1 MAAGEYAI
9 GADYMIEVS
18 GLCCDI
24 ASVTVRSYD
33 DDGWVL
39 LTSQAEAAK
48 DESRMEVGVASS
60 VIGGASQIDFII
72 ETTDWCGERDT
83 APNEEYDL
91 VMRTWAVDSSGPT
104 ATATQSSN
112 QRKVFQDGANFWS
125 FYVDGSD
132 TIYAHSSDGGL
143 TWTPSPS
150 RAFNTTGITGVSV
163 WYDPADDT
171 VYAVGDVNSNT
182 NNVRV
187 KSGTVGSSSISWGT
201 EYTVSVS
208 SNGMSNKNTFICK
221 DADGFL
227 WIMATVKTGSGS
239 TYDLAVYQ
247 SDDPDQID
255 AWTQSSLMLTTDSST
270 STAKGSVLPTGT
282 GSDVWAVY
290 NYDLKVAAR
299 KCTGGSWGSEE
310 TIFAGSGTGLDY
322 INTAPASAL
331 VDEDGVVHV
340 VYGDDTKNG
349 VAKPSIQYDYRDASG
364 WAGAIALDDTL
375 GSAANKH
382 PSISLDTSSECVYAV
397 WVQDDTENIKC
408 KKNTSGTWSFLTIS
422 GQTSYEKNHLTS
434 VYSVSGESNIC
445 WIWTQNKTGTMEV
458 FFHKIPEFQ
467 DIALPVFTIMVMF
480 IVLSGRKNARRKK
493 DGAAQQVDPIDE
505 AGF

>member
-125 FYVDGSD
+125 FYVDTSD
-132 TIYAHSSDGGL
+132 TIYAYSSDGGL
-143 TWTPSPS
+143 TWTKFT
-150 RAFNTTGITGVSV
+150 RAFTTTGITGVSV
-163 WYDPADDT
+163 WYDPVDDT
-171 VYAVGDVNSNT
+171 VYAIGDTNSNT

-187 KSGTVGSSSISWGT
+187 ISGTVGPSSITWGT

-221 DADGFL
+221 DADGYL

-239 TYDLAVYQ
+239 TFDLAVYQ

-255 AWTQSSLMLTTDSST
+255 AWTLSSLMLTTDSST
-270 STAKGSVLPTGT
+270 NTVKGSILPT

-310 TIFAGSGTGLDY
+310 SILAGSGTGLDY
-322 INTAPASAL
+322 INTAPASA
-331 VDEDGVVHV
+331 VIDEDGVVHV

-349 VAKPSIQYDYRDASG
+349 VAKPSIKYRYRGASS
-364 WAGAIALDDTL
+364 WSSVATLDDTG

-382 PSISLDTSSECVYAV
+382 PSISLDTASDAVYAV
-397 WVQDDTENIKC
+397 WVQDDTENLYC
-408 KKNTSGTWSFLTIS
+408 KKLPYGSSTWSSLTIG

-445 WIWTQNKTGTMEV
+445 WIWTQNKTGTIEV

-467 DIALPVFTIMVMF
+467 EIALPVFTIMIMF

-493 DGAAQQVDPIDE
+493 DGATQQVSPIDE
-505 AGF
+505 TGF

>member
-1 MAAGEYAI
+1 
-9 GADYMIEVS
+9 
-18 GLCCDI
+18 I

-104 ATATQSSN
+104 STATQSSN

-132 TIYAHSSDGGL
+132 TIYAYSSNGGL
-143 TWTPSPS
+143 TWTTFT
-150 RAFNTTGITGVSV
+150 RAFNTSGVTTVSV

-171 VYAVGDVNSNT
+171 VYAVGDTSSNS

-208 SNGMSNKNTFICK
+208 SNNMANKNSFICK
-221 DADGFL
+221 DENGYL
-227 WIMATVKTGSGS
+227 WIMATSKTGTS
-239 TYDLAVYQ
+239 TYDLAVYK
-247 SDDPDQID
+247 STSVDDIS
-255 AWTQSSLMLTTDSST
+255 AWGLSSLMLTTDSST
-270 STAKGSVLPTGT
+270 NTVKGSILPAGS
-282 GSDVWAVY
+282 GSDMWAVY

-299 KCTGGSWGSEE
+299 KYTNSNTSWWGEQNIFTG
-310 TIFAGSGTGLDY
+310 AGSGLDY

-331 VDEDGVVHV
+331 VDEEGVVHV

-349 VAKPSIQYDYRDASG
+349 VAKPSIRYSYQDGSG
-364 WAGAIALDDTL
+364 WSSIYPLDDA
-375 GSAANKH
+375 GGGAANKH
-382 PSISLDTSSECVYAV
+382 PSISLDTVSDAVYAI
-397 WVQDDTENIKC
+397 WVQDDTENLYC
-408 KKNTSGTWSFLTIS
+408 KKLPYGSSTWSSLTIG

-445 WIWTQNKTGTMEV
+445 WIWTQNKTGTIEV

-467 DIALPVFTIMVMF
+467 EIALPVFTIMVMF
-480 IVLSGRKNARRKK
+480 IVLSGRRNARRKK
-493 DGAAQQVDPIDE
+493 DGAAQQVSPIDE